1 MITNQIHLFGEMDLD
16 ISQKV
21 NHIYNKAC
29 NISECCGYVTR
40 LTNGSN
46 KLKGSIDI
54 DGEDCDD
61 SLYVTNR
68 LYYEDNKIRKIQ
80 KLVYRIG
87 KYEYNKNN
95 NVLIQVYEYID
106 NNFKEIWNKG
116 KN

>member
-1 MITNQIHLFGEMDLD
+1 MTNQLHLFGEMDLD
-16 ISQKV
+16 ISQKA